1 MDDLSRQMEDLLK
14 EKQSLYQM
22 RSVLPLTMNLIDTEM
37 LRLQNLSRKTS
48 MKPATNGVDALNPQF
63 ASPSFGDFMASR
75 LAKAAPGGQRKNR
88 IKIPIPTDRYP
99 DYNFVGRLLGPKGAT
114 LKAMEK
120 ETGCRIMIRGKGSI
134 RKEKEIEVRGKPGYE
149 HVFNEA
155 LHVIIETDLE
165 DNAARWALAMA
176 KEEVENLLL
185 PVPDDRDGT
194 KKQQARDWAYMNGPI
209 AQSVPSLNGFS
220 RFAEMNDQLPVSGG
234 RMHGMENFAID
245 EATFPIDDIT
255 NEEYGL
261 DAYGLGLAKGDRFGS
276 SKSFSLYDMAA
287 AIPETGGL
295 RNGRSVAEIHR
306 NESNAISIDRMAP
319 QEHAAAKKWSAL
331 ANADNAVAGSLPV
344 QRPNMPGPSSSPV
357 QWGNAFAGLSGG
369 VWKQSGSHHLQQ
381 QGAKPDEGGDEGGA
395 NHVELT

>member
-1 MDDLSRQMEDLLK
+1 MDDLSQQMEDLLM
-14 EKQSLYQM
+14 EKQSLYQI
-22 RSVLPLTMNLIDTEM
+22 RSVLPLTMDLIDAEM

-48 MKPATNGVDALNPQF
+48 MKPATNVVDPLNPQF

-75 LAKAAPGGQRKNR
+75 LAKAAPGGHRKSR

-134 RKEKEIEVRGKPGYE
+134 RKEKEVEVRGKPGYE

-165 DNAARWALAMA
+165 DNAARWALAKA
-176 KEEVENLLL
+176 KEEVETLLS
-185 PVPDDRDGT
+185 PVPDDRDGA
-194 KKQQARDWAYMNGPI
+194 KKQQARDWAYMNGSI

-220 RFAEMNDQLPVSGG
+220 RFSEMNDQLPLSGG
-234 RMHGMENFAID
+234 RMHGVESFAVD
-245 EATFPIDDIT
+245 DTTFPIDDLT
-255 NEEYGL
+255 NDEYGL
-261 DAYGLGLAKGDRFGS
+261 DSYGFGSAKGEGFGS

-295 RNGRSVAEIHR
+295 RNGGGVAESHR
-306 NESNAISIDRMAP
+306 NGSNAISIDRKAA
-319 QEHAAAKKWSAL
+319 QEHAATKWSAL
-331 ANADNAVAGSLPV
+331 GNADNTVAGSLPIR
-344 QRPNMPGPSSSPV
+344 RPHVPGPSSSPV
-357 QWGNAFAGLSGG
+357 QWGNAFAGLNSGL
-369 VWKQSGSHHLQQ
+369 WKQSGSHHLQQ
-381 QGAKPDEGGDEGGA
+381 QGAKPDDGGDNGEA
-395 NHVELT
+395 THVELT